1 MRGQSHL
8 EEKKILLVGDRKDS
22 NNHLA
27 IEKCF
32 HVYNNGRKIVSF
44 EWVSTQ
50 KIDLEVIQHFDGVW
64 LTPGGPY
71 QNDENVLQLIN
82 YMRLKVDIPF
92 IANCSGFQ
100 YSIIEYF
107 RNSVGL
113 PDATSEEL
121 YNGALHKVVNKLT
134 CSLSGNISQ
143 ELRIAKGTLLQ
154 SIIMKDSYLG
164 WYNCNYS
171 LNNRY
176 SSQLI
181 NQGDWVTSATFGDEI
196 RALELPNKHFYLITL
211 FQPAMEIEHGL
222 ISPIILSFF
231 EQL

>member
-1 MRGQSHL
+1 MK
-8 EEKKILLVGDRKDS
+8 EKKVLLVGDRKNS
-22 NNHLA
+22 TNHLA

-32 HVYNNGRKIVSF
+32 HAYNNRRKIITF

-50 KIDLEVIQHFDGVW
+50 KIDLDLIHHFDGVW

-71 QNDENVLQLIN
+71 QNDEYVLRLIN
-82 YMRLKVDIPF
+82 FMRLKVDIPF

-113 PDATSEEL
+113 PEATSEEL
-121 YNGALHKVVNKLT
+121 HSNASNQVVKKLT
-134 CSLSGNISQ
+134 CSLSGNVSQ
-143 ELRIAKGTLLQ
+143 ELQILKGTLLQ
-154 SIIMKDSYLG
+154 SIINKESHLG

-171 LNNRY
+171 LNNKY
-176 SSQLI
+176 NSQLS
-181 NQGDWVTSATFGDEI
+181 NQGDWAISATFEDEI

-211 FQPAMEIEHGL
+211 FQPAMEIEHGQ

-231 EQL
+231 CSIINN